1 MEASIKTILLEFKI
15 FQDQMALFETEII
28 SKIHENNPSEK
39 LQIIY
44 KTENPSVS
52 YLLSNSIHI
61 YDITYAALQHADNF
75 SELHIT

>member
-52 YLLSNSIHI
+52 Y
-61 YDITYAALQHADNF
+61 
-75 SELHIT
+75 

>member
-15 FQDQMALFETEII
+15 FQDQMALFGTEII
-28 SKIHENNPSEK
+28 SKLHENNPSEK

-52 YLLSNSIHI
+52 YYLSNSIHI
-61 YDITYAALQHADNF
+61 MILHMHADNF